1 MARLIPCIVLTLGS
15 AILFGCSGASGS
27 TANTAVENLTAENL
41 VVENA
46 SGGDPF
52 ADAVNSSAPSAVPAH
67 RYQYKEGDLYGY
79 LGAVSEDQKKAG
91 VATPSVVMFR
101 YAGYWGGENHLDLV
115 SDQGNVVESAECTV
129 PCVAIRRTFADGS
142 VDRVGYTPDSV
153 IGSAFLDAMNGQLER
168 SPAVGSVNNGY
179 RFRGGDPDDPSNWR
193 SLTPPAE
200 PQTQNLTAEN
210 LVVENTD

>member
-1 MARLIPCIVLTLGS
+1 MARVMFS
-15 AILFGCSGASGS
+15 AALLPLAGILSACSGASGS
-27 TANTAVENLTAENL
+27 TGNMAVENLTAENL
-41 VVENA
+41 VVENT
-46 SGGDPF
+46 SDNVTPS
-52 ADAVNSSAPSAVPAH
+52 DAQIGQPVPTH
-67 RYQYKEGDLYGY
+67 RYNYREGELYGY

-115 SDQGNVVESAECTV
+115 SDQGNVVESAECAV
-129 PCVAIRRTFADGS
+129 PCVAIKRTFADGS

-179 RFRGGDPDDPSNWR
+179 RFRGGDPDDASNWR